1 MKRRIKILSFT
12 VATTIALLLLG
23 ATLVVLGIFDE
34 ILNWDIFSAKV
45 EAVLMGIFWASVALS
60 FFGVAITFVLGIQ
73 EIVGAIGSLKRNPD
87 LDSSSVIPEA
97 PKTTYLL
104 YMVGLVSVF
113 SALIGVLSLVNHRIT
128 VHRTRVFKEIASEQ
142 MNSLQNKWVQ
152 QVGQITAPPRNNVPL
167 SLHDLMLSISG
178 LSFINNMTLYLPDT
192 EDETVIWSYAPGWN
206 FEKEKGFKRTFVAKE
221 YEQAIQAAFAGK
233 PELLNV
239 INNRTG
245 FTWYYVVKNPQDQ
258 PIAVLRINGNSQEN
272 FREYRL
278 DAESS

>member
-1 MKRRIKILSFT
+1 MRRRIKILSFT
-12 VATTIALLLLG
+12 VATTIALLLIG
-23 ATLVVLGIFDE
+23 AILVVLGIFDE
-34 ILNWDIFSAKV
+34 ILNWDIFSARV

-60 FFGVAITFVLGIQ
+60 LFGVAITFVLGIQ

-87 LDSSSVIPEA
+87 LDSSTVIPEA

-113 SALIGVLSLVNHRIT
+113 SALIGVLSLVNNRIT
-128 VHRTRVFKEIASEQ
+128 VHRTRVFKEIAGEQ

-152 QVGQITAPPRNNVPL
+152 QVGQIAAPPRNNVPL
-167 SLHDLMLSISG
+167 SLHDLILSVNK

-192 EDETVIWSYAPGWN
+192 EDETVIWSYNTWGN
-206 FEKEKGFKRTFVAKE
+206 YEKEKGFERTFVAKE
-221 YEQAIQAAFAGK
+221 YERAIQAAFAGK
-233 PELLNV
+233 PELLQV
-239 INNRTG
+239 INDRTG
-245 FTWYYVVKNPQDQ
+245 FTWYYVVKDAQDQ

-278 DAESS
+278 DGESS

>member
-12 VATTIALLLLG
+12 VATTIALLLVG

-45 EAVLMGIFWASVALS
+45 EAVLMGIFWASVSLS
-60 FFGVAITFVLGIQ
+60 LFGVAITFVLGIQ

-128 VHRTRVFKEIASEQ
+128 VHRTRVFKEIAAEQ

-152 QVGQITAPPRNNVPL
+152 QVSQITAPPRNNVPL
-167 SLHDLMLSISG
+167 SLHDLIISIRG

-192 EDETVIWSYAPGWN
+192 EDETVIWSYAPGWS
-206 FEKEKGFKRTFVAKE
+206 FEKEKGFERTFVAKE
-221 YEQAIQAAFAGK
+221 YERAIQAAFSGK

-239 INNRTG
+239 INDRTG

-278 DAESS
+278 DGE